1 LWGVDTD
8 TDSFPCPIPGHTS
21 TARIGTPP
29 DEHEMRL
36 LCNCKGRWRSL
47 GEVRAGIAYGSD
59 RHLRNIEIATW
70 TRLLA
75 FEIGCFAPVAVP
87 FPTLPEHASPHACH
101 VRERLAL
108 FFGLRWADYPP
119 RPLPFAVRFGAAWC
133 ELRFEATRLALVEL
147 RKHHVIEIS
156 AVIRGNLALYLPGGL
171 AADETA
177 GPHDARQRPS
187 SDGED
192 GRRCR

>member
-1 LWGVDTD
+1 MGHANAAPGDEGPLDTGPLGPLDHNPRVDLASGLARLEQLWGVDTD

-101 VRERLAL
+101 VRERLAVKS
-108 FFGLRWADYPP
+108 RD
-119 RPLPFAVRFGAAWC
+119 V
-133 ELRFEATRLALVEL
+133 V
-147 RKHHVIEIS
+147 
-156 AVIRGNLALYLPGGL
+156 
-171 AADETA
+171 
-177 GPHDARQRPS
+177 
-187 SDGED
+187 
-192 GRRCR
+192 